1 MSHHTSSATLPSKG
15 HRITAAHAIDGLQQ
29 MVLGLGYALA
39 GMVLGVAISLL
50 IHQI

>member
-1 MSHHTSSATLPSKG
+1 MSLHSSRIDMPHKER
-15 HRITAAHAIDGLQQ
+15 RITAAHAVDGLQQ

-50 IHQI
+50 IHQV

>member
-1 MSHHTSSATLPSKG
+1 MSYRPSTTATPHHDR
-15 HRITAAHAIDGLQQ
+15 HITAAHAIDGLQQ

-39 GMVLGVAISLL
+39 GMVLGVAMSLL